1 MSSRESG
8 DGGRGLERVGAAA
21 EPRARTV
28 EEQFALEVY
37 PKRDITIVKGRG
49 AEVWDDRGR
58 RYIDCVAG
66 IGVASVGH
74 ANPAVAKA
82 LAEQARTLVTCPGI
96 FYNDVRARL
105 LEKLAAIAPGDL
117 SRGFLCNSGAESIE
131 AAIKFA
137 RLTTGRT
144 GIVSA
149 MRGFHGR
156 TLGALSATHKN
167 DYRDAF
173 KPLVPGFSFVPF
185 NNPGK
190 LRDAVGEDTA
200 AVLIEPVQGEGGIR
214 PATAEFLQ
222 VAREA
227 CDETGALLVF
237 DEIQTG
243 FCRTGRMFACEHYGV
258 VPDVLCLAKAIAGGV
273 PLGAVLA
280 DDRIQ
285 LPPGKHGTTY
295 GGNPLAC
302 AAALATIG
310 FMQEEGLAE
319 RAEVLGARFRERFE
333 AAMPDRVRVLRQVGL
348 MIGIELKERCRPHI
362 MALGAEGVLTL
373 PAGTTVIRV
382 LPPLVITEGQI
393 DEVVEVMVQVLN
405 RDVTAMPDAV
415 QADLPSGLNPAL
427 RRAQARSI
435 GEERSVFQPGHD
447 HERAGGEGLRL
458 GGVMVRGGW
467 RLGWWGGGGGGARA
481 ASPEA
486 SGASRGAGG
495 AGHAAGFSALAMR
508 WKSALRARW
517 TSWPALRLSTACA
530 AASIC
535 SKVMPGFRKPSAPGS
550 DPSFSYGVM
559 TSSWGYFLR
568 RCPFASSTSTAKRQV
583 R

>member
-1 MSSRESG
+1 MSSRE
-8 DGGRGLERVGAAA
+8 
-21 EPRARTV
+21 T
-28 EEQFALEVY
+28 EQRYGLEVY

-74 ANPAVAKA
+74 ANPVVAEA

-96 FYNDVRARL
+96 FYNDMRARL

-117 SRGFLCNSGAESIE
+117 SRGFLCNSGAESVE

-156 TLGALSATHKN
+156 TLGALSATYKKE
-167 DYRDAF
+167 YRDVF

-185 NNPGK
+185 NNPDK
-190 LRDAVGEDTA
+190 LRKAVGADTA
-200 AVLIEPVQGEGGIR
+200 AVIVEPVQGEGGIR
-214 PATAEFLQ
+214 PASAEFLRA
-222 VAREA
+222 AREV

-243 FCRTGRMFACEHYGV
+243 LCRTGRMFACERYGV
-258 VPDVLCLAKAIAGGV
+258 VPDMLCLAKAIAGGV

-280 DDRIQ
+280 DDRVQ
-285 LPPGKHGTTY
+285 LPPGKHGTTF

-310 FMQEEGLAE
+310 FMQEERLHE

-333 AAMPDRVRVLRQVGL
+333 AARPDRVRALRQVGL
-348 MIGIELKERCRPHI
+348 MIGVELKERCRPYI
-362 MALGAEGVLTL
+362 EALAADGVLTL
-373 PAGTTVIRV
+373 PAGTTVIRM

-393 DEVVEVMVQVLN
+393 DEVVE
-405 RDVTAMPDAV
+405 
-415 QADLPSGLNPAL
+415 
-427 RRAQARSI
+427 
-435 GEERSVFQPGHD
+435 
-447 HERAGGEGLRL
+447 
-458 GGVMVRGGW
+458 
-467 RLGWWGGGGGGARA
+467 
-481 ASPEA
+481 
-486 SGASRGAGG
+486 
-495 AGHAAGFSALAMR
+495 ALAR
-508 WKSALRARW
+508 VL
-517 TSWPALRLSTACA
+517 
-530 AASIC
+530 
-535 SKVMPGFRKPSAPGS
+535 G
-550 DPSFSYGVM
+550 
-559 TSSWGYFLR
+559 
-568 RCPFASSTSTAKRQV
+568 
-583 R
+583 